1 MPRFA
6 RLPILFVLLLAG
18 CGEEPAVD
26 TGRPQPARQADAQPS
41 RHADAG
47 DRESSAFDRLPRAP
61 KDLPPVAE
69 YVPKGMEDVPRDDL
83 GLPLVLE
90 IEPPEAELPPAV
102 ELPKTPAPA
111 KPPAAQR

>member
-18 CGEEPAVD
+18 CEEEPAVD
-26 TGRPQPARQADAQPS
+26 AARPQPARQAD
-41 RHADAG
+41 G
-47 DRESSAFDRLPRAP
+47 GERESSAFDWLPRAP
-61 KDLPPVAE
+61 DDLPPVAE

-90 IEPPEAELPPAV
+90 IETPETEPPPAV
-102 ELPKTPAPA
+102 APPEPPAPA
-111 KPPAAQR
+111 KPAATQP